1 MKDNYDLWVEHDLEQ
16 EKWLRSRPKCEW
28 CKEHIQD
35 ENAIEIDED
44 IVHEDCIE
52 EYMKKHYG
60 VKTENYVR

>member
-1 MKDNYDLWVEHDLEQ
+1 MKDNYDLWVEHDAEQ

-35 ENAIEIDED
+35 EKAIEIDGC
-44 IVHEDCIE
+44 IIHEDCIE

-60 VKTENYVR
+60 VKTEDYVG